1 MKGREI
7 YLNARATSNRNH
19 LFKRYYIVASNE
31 DIFPK
36 QTVPTTYVLHLLALQ
51 PARSDCDTSGVTP
64 STTFLVQLPRVKPFK
79 QWHSL
84 VKDKEKDS
92 PAQKEM

>member
-1 MKGREI
+1 MHVLLLIGTI
-7 YLNARATSNRNH
+7 YSNDITS
-19 LFKRYYIVASNE
+19 LLQVKI
-31 DIFPK
+31 IFRD
-36 QTVPTTYVLHLLALQ
+36 TMAIIYVLYSLALQ
-51 PARSDCDTSGVTP
+51 PARSDCDTFGVALA
-64 STTFLVQLPRVKPFK
+64 SIFLVQLPRVKPFK